1 MSVLHRQ
8 SGKPIRLTQPQQ
20 FLATERTIIESAYPG
35 DIIGVFDPGTMGVGD
50 TLCDPKH
57 VVTFADFPVFP
68 PELFARVAPKDS
80 LKRKQFLKGMR
91 QLAQEGAIQIYTQGE
106 GRESFII
113 GAVGQLQWDV
123 LQYRLQNEYNVTVE
137 LIPLPYSV
145 ARWALNA
152 TPEDL
157 TGLGTSMIVY
167 DNKQRPVILLANEW
181 QTNWLTERNPGVT
194 FVASPP
200 IVTVDQ
206 EEK

>member
-1 MSVLHRQ
+1 
-8 SGKPIRLTQPQQ
+8 
-20 FLATERTIIESAYPG
+20 
-35 DIIGVFDPGTMGVGD
+35 MGVGD

-137 LIPLPYSV
+137 LVPLPYSV

-167 DNKQRPVILLANEW
+167 DSKQRPVILLANEW